1 MFSFHLFISVTIS
14 DKTNTLTGVY
24 DGVSA
29 ALTARVGGS
38 WAVGV
43 KRNKIV
49 LSPHKK
55 YIHQVNGMYFFIYVY
70 FDLLLLHAVIVIVV
84 IRVDE

>member
-1 MFSFHLFISVTIS
+1 MFISVTIS
-14 DKTNTLTGVY
+14 DKTNTLTGVGGVY